1 MSYVQPTVL
10 EPRNGTLLVVEDELS
25 LREAIARMLRMEG
38 FEVFEA
44 ADGSAAIDILR
55 LRGDKIDLMLLD
67 MTIPGAPSHEVA
79 IEAMK
84 VQPDMR
90 VILTSAFGKEIISGS
105 MNASQTHGFIRKPF
119 RIQDLLN
126 LLRTT
131 LASQPIA
138 EGGRPRAL
146 NQSGLGQSVPED

>member
-1 MSYVQPTVL
+1 MSVATRILVVDDEPDVELLINQQFRRQIRAGEFTFSFARDGEQALTVL
-10 EPRNGTLLVVEDELS
+10 QND
-25 LREAIARMLRMEG
+25 AG
-38 FEVFEA
+38 F
-44 ADGSAAIDILR
+44 
-55 LRGDKIDLMLLD
+55 DLMLLD

-79 IEAMK
+79 IEAVR

-90 VILTSAFGKEIISGS
+90 LILTSAFGKEIIAGS

-126 LLRTT
+126 LLRAT

-138 EGGRPRAL
+138 GESTPGARPVRPRPIR
-146 NQSGLGQSVPED
+146 SG